1 MWAKPLGLARKGRK
15 LAWDGKRRADRRR
28 NAGNGGEG
36 ASERASERKGREEGE
51 GRREREKKDAHG
63 CRWETND
70 RRPTE
75 DTSKLLH
82 GVAVPPLFTRVPHS
96 RV

>member
-1 MWAKPLGLARKGRK
+1 MEKDGRT
-15 LAWDGKRRADRRR
+15 DEETRGM
-28 NAGNGGEG
+28 EG
-36 ASERASERKGREEGE
+36 RGRASERKGREEGE

>member
-1 MWAKPLGLARKGRK
+1 M
-15 LAWDGKRRADRRR
+15 GKAPRVSQQ
-28 NAGNGGEG
+28 GEEVG
-36 ASERASERKGREEGE
+36 VGWKKTGTTDEETRASERASERKGRKEGE

-82 GVAVPPLFTRVPHS
+82 GVAVPPLFTCVSPPHS